1 MSADNRTGLFR
12 RQAGLAAAAVT
23 LLLTGCGGGSGG
35 GGGSEAVV
43 EAPPSSYTVA
53 GTLTGLM
60 PGTELVARDVTPG
73 SSLPSL
79 TLTENGRFQFDGLL
93 YPNES
98 YDIELLASNPAVS
111 DGENRTQSPVMQRCV
126 LQGMSAEGVA
136 KGDADALGDLQIH
149 CSALFF
155 LFDNQ
160 GLPIVSDGTPEGT
173 RSLNVKEEFF
183 SGFFLSEGGVLFV
196 TTGSNERHLWF
207 SDGTP
212 FGTHRVAGKNG
223 ELLDQLG
230 WSWQTVGNRFY
241 FTNNGLLWVAQ
252 GGSAMKVEGPEP
264 GGVVTS
270 GFDGMASA
278 GDWLYVV
285 SDNQVLAIDESGQ
298 YDVLMGSDEQPFNAS
313 SCGMSSTG
321 DQLYFTC
328 YQGSSKEGSWRVDAG
343 ESTAR
348 KISSNYSFN
357 NFHAVGA
364 LTFFSG
370 YLPAYGRNLWV
381 TDGTE
386 SGTFLFFTPN
396 PDSAGSNPTD
406 FRVKGN
412 ALFFL
417 ATDGVAN
424 KIWKFSVVGKT
435 VSLSGPVGSGVE
447 SLALHGDSVFF
458 TAEESPGKPQ
468 VWVSDGT
475 PGGTYV
481 VKTINPNGAARPY
494 ALESVGD
501 WLFFSAEQDDNGY
514 AAWRTDGT
522 EAGTVMLSPEQC
534 EYGAEVWAK
543 VGDAV
548 YYVMFNDE
556 GHSLWKTDGT
566 AQNTTK
572 IAEW

>member
-1 MSADNRTGLFR
+1 MKTQNRMARGWR
-12 RQAGLAAAAVT
+12 VAGLMGAAVT
-23 LLLTGCGGGSGG
+23 LLLTGCGGGGG
-35 GGGSEAVV
+35 GESEADVA
-43 EAPPSSYTVA
+43 APPSSYTVA

-79 TLTENGRFQFDGLL
+79 TLTENGSFQFDGLL

-111 DGENRTQSPVMQRCV
+111 DGENRGQSPVMQRCV

-278 GDWLYVV
+278 GDWLYVT
-285 SDNQVLAIDESGQ
+285 SENQVLAIGEGGQ
-298 YDVLMGSDEQPFNAS
+298 PLVLMGPDEQPFNAS
-313 SCGMSSTG
+313 SCGMKSTG
-321 DQLYFTC
+321 DQLYLTC
-328 YQGSSKEGSWRVDAG
+328 SQGSAAGSWRVDAG

-357 NFHAVGA
+357 TFRSVGA

-370 YLPAYGRNLWV
+370 YLPASGRNLWV

-386 SGTFLFFTPN
+386 SGTHLFSTPN

-406 FRVKGN
+406 FRVKSN
-412 ALFFL
+412 ALFLL

-435 VSLSGPVGSGVE
+435 VFLSGPVGSGVE